1 MFLFHKT
8 VFYFALFDWTCPTT
22 TTTTTT
28 MDNQVEFEGKFI
40 QAVDRQTLLFAT
52 AIEGEFKHVVLYFD
66 ETLRSFRN
74 VQKILKNTEL
84 GAVYSFSEL
93 SDKTATLPGTHFNS
107 RWFSIF
113 FLCGTFRIERCARVT
128 TGSDPKPCPRLCL
141 QDTFRDNLL

>member
-1 MFLFHKT
+1 
-8 VFYFALFDWTCPTT
+8 
-22 TTTTTT
+22 

-66 ETLRSFRN
+66 ESLRSFRS
-74 VQKILKNTEL
+74 VQKILKNAEL
-84 GAVYSFSEL
+84 GNVYSFSEL
-93 SDKTATLPGTHFNS
+93 SDKTATLPGTLGS
-107 RWFSIF
+107 LI
-113 FLCGTFRIERCARVT
+113 LYGTFRIERCARVA

>member
-1 MFLFHKT
+1 MFFVLFHKT
-8 VFYFALFDWTCPTT
+8 VFFCHWICPII
-22 TTTTTT
+22 

-66 ETLRSFRN
+66 ESLRSFRS
-74 VQKILKNTEL
+74 VQKILKNAEL
-84 GAVYSFSEL
+84 GNVYSFSEL
-93 SDKTATLPGTHFNS
+93 SDKTATLPGTFFNS
-107 RWFSIF
+107 TGGSLI
-113 FLCGTFRIERCARVT
+113 LYGTFRIERCARVA